1 VVGQEATCQSEKKNL
16 YYNDARDLFKK
27 SFESQGHLLLQ
38 VKEQDHRTQKKDA
51 LQVLHLASMAVGDG
65 GLVEI
70 TALLSAGGAFDDF
83 IEAVDKLP
91 LHHAPVAFAML
102 SLQQ

>member
-1 VVGQEATCQSEKKNL
+1 
-16 YYNDARDLFKK
+16 
-27 SFESQGHLLLQ
+27 
-38 VKEQDHRTQKKDA
+38 
-51 LQVLHLASMAVGDG
+51 MAVGDG

-70 TALLSAGGAFDDF
+70 TSLLSAGGAFDDF

-102 SLQQ
+102 SLQQYQECRRGKS